1 MGKEEVCN
9 MDCLNCIHPE
19 CINENPMSRQLKHY
33 YRNREKILAK
43 QREAYRRKKAGN
55 GLSSGMTERTC
66 SEGCV
71 REGKTEGLVVSDAKQ
86 RKAFR
91 RKEKK

>member
-9 MDCLNCIHPE
+9 MDCLHCIHPE

-43 QREAYRRKKAGN
+43 QREAYRRKKG
-55 GLSSGMTERTC
+55 
-66 SEGCV
+66 
-71 REGKTEGLVVSDAKQ
+71 AK
-86 RKAFR
+86 
-91 RKEKK
+91 KK